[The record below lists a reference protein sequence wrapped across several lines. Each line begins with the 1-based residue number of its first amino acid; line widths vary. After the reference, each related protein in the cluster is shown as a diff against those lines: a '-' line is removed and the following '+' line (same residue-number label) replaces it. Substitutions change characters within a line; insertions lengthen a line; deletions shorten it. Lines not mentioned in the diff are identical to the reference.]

1 MNTALDDRHE
11 ITVKGLQ
18 KLYDALP
25 SREDIASAIKA
36 EMQGLETTDYRP
48 MLTAIQEGQKQQ
60 ARDITAI
67 RRSVGPVWSMVQRNA
82 PWMKAAL
89 FTGLAW
95 LAVILGVI
103 WYYRLGRFLPWRIPY
118 IS

>member
-1 MNTALDDRHE
+1 
-11 ITVKGLQ
+11 
-18 KLYDALP
+18 
-25 SREDIASAIKA
+25 
-36 EMQGLETTDYRP
+36 MQGLETTDYRP

-95 LAVILGVI
+95 LAIILGTI